1 MLIVSRKTQ
10 DHTHHTS
17 AKLALLHSLS
27 SNTLYTRPPPSSHS
41 RIAANFGFYVG
52 AAPFDATTQ
61 FSVLS
66 KPASMAPTP
75 QLIWRIPQNMELMD
89 RRRAVWIPLGRHPHR
104 YLGRAIIGG
113 SIHGNGIVL
122 DHRSRLRSDEQELN
136 SPQRLRFCSVLW
148 SWSWLVCSRAPGKRS
163 GDQIWSDLDFGGF
176 FV

>member
-1 MLIVSRKTQ
+1 MLIVSHKTQ

-17 AKLALLHSLS
+17 AKLALPHSLS
-27 SNTLYTRPPPSSHS
+27 SNTLYTRPPPFPHS

-52 AAPFDATTQ
+52 GAPFDATTQ

-104 YLGRAIIGG
+104 YLGRGIIGFDPRKWNCLG
-113 SIHGNGIVL
+113 SSLTTPIRRTRAELTSTAPILLRPLVLIVACL
-122 DHRSRLRSDEQELN
+122 LAGTRKEIWGPDLFRL
-136 SPQRLRFCSVLW
+136 
-148 SWSWLVCSRAPGKRS
+148 
-163 GDQIWSDLDFGGF
+163 
-176 FV
+176 

>member
-1 MLIVSRKTQ
+1 MVVGLRLQLPHCTDTIMLIVSHKTQ
-10 DHTHHTS
+10 DQHHTS

-104 YLGRAIIGG
+104 YLGRGIIGG
-113 SIHGNGIVL
+113 SIRGNGIVL

-148 SWSWLVCSRAPGKRS
+148 S
-163 GDQIWSDLDFGGF
+163 
-176 FV
+176 